1 MSVQIINKYFPN
13 LSEEQKSQF
22 QQLENL
28 YKDWNEKINVISRK
42 DIDNL
47 YLRHVLHSLAIAKF
61 INFTPGTRVV
71 DVGTGGGFPG
81 VPLAILFPEVEFI
94 LVDSIRKKIIVADA
108 ISSSLK
114 LNNVK
119 SVNDRIE
126 NLPGTYDFFVSR
138 AVTKLDIAWGWV
150 GNKISPNNVN
160 SIKNGLIY
168 LKGGDIND
176 EIPNKTI
183 VQQLPLSRWFDESFF
198 EDKGIVYI
206 TKQ

>member
-1 MSVQIINKYFPN
+1 MDLIQKYFSSLSTAQINK
-13 LSEEQKSQF
+13 LSELKS
-22 QQLENL
+22 L
-28 YKDWNEKINVISRK
+28 YFEWNEKINVISRK

-61 INFTPGTRVV
+61 INFNPGTRVV

>member
-1 MSVQIINKYFPN
+1 MDLIQKYFSDISDSQISQ
-13 LSEEQKSQF
+13 LS
-22 QQLENL
+22 LLGYL
-28 YKDWNEKINVISRK
+28 YSDWNEKINVISRK
-42 DIDNL
+42 DIENL

-61 INFTPGTRVV
+61 INFTPGTGVV

-183 VQQLPLSRWFDESFF
+183 VQQLPLSRWFDEGFF

>member
-1 MSVQIINKYFPN
+1 MGS
-13 LSEEQKSQF
+13 
-22 QQLENL
+22 L
-28 YKDWNEKINVISRK
+28 YSDWNEKINVISRK
-42 DIDNL
+42 DIENL

-119 SVNDRIE
+119 SLNDRIE

>member
-1 MSVQIINKYFPN
+1 MDLIQKYFSN
-13 LSEEQKSQF
+13 LSTAQIKQLSELKS
-22 QQLENL
+22 L
-28 YKDWNEKINVISRK
+28 YFEWNEKINVISRK

-119 SVNDRIE
+119 SLNDRIE

>member
-1 MSVQIINKYFPN
+1 MDLIQKYFSN
-13 LSEEQKSQF
+13 LSTAQIKQLSELKS
-22 QQLENL
+22 L
-28 YKDWNEKINVISRK
+28 YFEWNEKINVISRK

>member
-1 MSVQIINKYFPN
+1 MDSIQKYFSDISDSQISQ
-13 LSEEQKSQF
+13 LSLLGS
-22 QQLENL
+22 L
-28 YKDWNEKINVISRK
+28 YSDWNEKINVISRK
-42 DIDNL
+42 DIENL

-119 SVNDRIE
+119 SLNDRIE

>member
-1 MSVQIINKYFPN
+1 MDLIQKYFSDISDSQISQ
-13 LSEEQKSQF
+13 LS
-22 QQLENL
+22 LLGYL
-28 YKDWNEKINVISRK
+28 YSDWNEKINVISRK
-42 DIDNL
+42 DIENL

-61 INFTPGTRVV
+61 INFTPGTGVV

-160 SIKNGLIY
+160 SIKNRLIY

-183 VQQLPLSRWFDESFF
+183 VQQLPLSRWFDEGFF